1 MERKLL
7 ILILLISLLAGC
19 KQTKKQSEVT
29 EAYNHE
35 LRERLFEL
43 GSKNQYTDSLLNRHL
58 ILEDRIILYW
68 DLYFPEYTGIA
79 EGSGFYI
86 PQNDKADWVE
96 ELLVRIEEERIA
108 EELRKMEEELKEL
121 SETAEPEEP
130 FEEPAETEDETEAE
144 TEEDTEVQSEATEE
158 NPAEPEPVKIE
169 TPKADEIE
177 QFLGKQAD
185 GNIFTDSSSQ
195 LKFYEFENEIFV
207 RQNTPDGMIIINST
221 GTDVIRYYYDNEM
234 LLTKKET
241 WKIFNGNSGELSKL
255 EEFEYSKPANKVIA
269 KKQTSGD
276 QQDFIRY
283 TESGLV
289 VSVEKYVTYKKRQ
302 YALQKRNCE
311 YNDDNK
317 IISDEVIE
325 YNYDAGNY
333 KKLLYTFSKKYTYSY
348 NEDDIPPDFNYYEDQ
363 VLKMKNKYSTE
374 KGEYTSQVFFEE
386 GLSVKTYYKND
397 VRVKD
402 VYYLNNT
409 VLREKVYETE

>member
-130 FEEPAETEDETEAE
+130 FEEPAEKEDETEAE
-144 TEEDTEVQSEATEE
+144 TEEDTETQRRQKT
-158 NPAEPEPVKIE
+158 
-169 TPKADEIE
+169 
-177 QFLGKQAD
+177 
-185 GNIFTDSSSQ
+185 
-195 LKFYEFENEIFV
+195 
-207 RQNTPDGMIIINST
+207 RQNQS
-221 GTDVIRYYYDNEM
+221 R
-234 LLTKKET
+234 
-241 WKIFNGNSGELSKL
+241 
-255 EEFEYSKPANKVIA
+255 
-269 KKQTSGD
+269 
-276 QQDFIRY
+276 
-283 TESGLV
+283 
-289 VSVEKYVTYKKRQ
+289 
-302 YALQKRNCE
+302 
-311 YNDDNK
+311 
-317 IISDEVIE
+317 
-325 YNYDAGNY
+325 
-333 KKLLYTFSKKYTYSY
+333 
-348 NEDDIPPDFNYYEDQ
+348 
-363 VLKMKNKYSTE
+363 
-374 KGEYTSQVFFEE
+374 
-386 GLSVKTYYKND
+386 
-397 VRVKD
+397 
-402 VYYLNNT
+402 
-409 VLREKVYETE
+409 